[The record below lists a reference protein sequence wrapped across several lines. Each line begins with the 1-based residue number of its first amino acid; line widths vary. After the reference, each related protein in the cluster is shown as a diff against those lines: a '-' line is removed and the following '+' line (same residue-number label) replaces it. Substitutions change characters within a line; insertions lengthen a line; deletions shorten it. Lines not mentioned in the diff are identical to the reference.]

1 MSDSTILRVDR
12 VSQRFARAAA
22 PAVDRVSFTLQQG
35 DLLGLLGA
43 SGCGKTTLLR
53 MIAGFDRP
61 QSGMIELAGQIV
73 ASDAEWLPPEQRDVG
88 MVFQDYA
95 LFPHLTV
102 AKNIGFGL
110 QQSRRQKFSAKQ
122 IQDLIAESIDLVGLT
137 GLELRY
143 PHELSGGQQ
152 QRVALARALAPQPA
166 IVLLDEPLSNL
177 DVQVRMRLRQE
188 IRDILKTSRTTA
200 ILVTHDQEEALSMCD
215 LVAVMNQG
223 NLEQIGKPEALYQTP
238 QSRFVAEFVTQAN
251 FLPARWDKDSWQTEI
266 GWFEGDNLSNL
277 ERASAPP
284 KGGRAELMI
293 CQEAI
298 QLIADR
304 TSQIKIRD
312 RQFLG
317 REYRYWLATPSGQA
331 IYARTSIETN
341 LPTGTAVRLV
351 VPSAAIRVF
360 PIVEFPIAQTSSH
373 FRF

>member
-61 QSGMIELAGQIV
+61 QSGKIELAGQIV
-73 ASDAEWLPPEQRDVG
+73 ASDKEWLPPERRDVG

-122 IQDLIAESIDLVGLT
+122 IQDLTAESIDLVGLK

-177 DVQVRMRLRQE
+177 DVQVRLRLRQE
-188 IRDILKTSRTTA
+188 IRDILKTTRTTA

-215 LVAVMNQG
+215 LVAVMNGG
-223 NLEQIGKPEALYQTP
+223 NLEQIGKPEALYQAP

-251 FLPARWDKDSWQTEI
+251 FLPARWEQDGWQTEL
-266 GWFEGDNLSNL
+266 GWFKGNSTSGD
-277 ERASAPP
+277 
-284 KGGRAELMI
+284 RAEVMI

-298 QLIADR
+298 QLIPDE
-304 TSQIKIRD
+304 TSQIKVRD

-317 REYRYWLATPSGQA
+317 REYRYWLVTPSGEA
-331 IYARTSIETN
+331 IYARTSID
-341 LPTGTAVRLV
+341 LDLATGTAVRLV
-351 VPSAAIRVF
+351 LDSTAIRVF
-360 PIVEFPIAQTSSH
+360 SMVEFPISVQQNRMAMRQISIEL
-373 FRF
+373 